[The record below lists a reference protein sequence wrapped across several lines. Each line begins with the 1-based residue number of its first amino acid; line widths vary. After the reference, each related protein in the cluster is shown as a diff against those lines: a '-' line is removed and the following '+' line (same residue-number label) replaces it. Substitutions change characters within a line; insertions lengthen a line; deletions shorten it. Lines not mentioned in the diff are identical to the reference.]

1 MTEPRPTEPQP
12 TEPRST
18 EPRGR
23 TRHTAE
29 PRYAEL
35 HAHSAFSFL
44 DGASQPEELAAQ
56 AARLGLRAL
65 ALTDHDGL
73 YGVVRFSQ
81 AAKAVGLPTVF
92 GAELHLPAPDGRRH
106 PREQTRATPGLAVL
120 DAPTGVPD
128 PRASHL
134 LVLARGPDGYRALS
148 RSIAEAHLR
157 TGRKGAADY
166 RLEELA
172 ATADGN
178 WLVLTGCR
186 KGTVRRALA
195 GGDPSSVAGVAPGGL
210 DAARK
215 ELDRLVALFGRDNV
229 AVELTAAGDP
239 YDSERA
245 DALADLARVAG
256 LPLVATGNV
265 HYATPRDADLAA
277 ALSAV
282 RARSSLEDLD
292 GWLPG
297 GPMAHLRSA
306 DEMLKL
312 HRRHPAAVANAADL
326 AAECAFDL
334 SLVAP
339 DLPPYPVPDGHTEAS
354 WLRELVRQGAL
365 ELYGPPE
372 NERIPGA
379 YAQLEHELRVIE
391 NLHFPGYFLVVY
403 DLVAFCRRNGILAQ
417 GRGSAA
423 NSAVCYALRVTAV
436 DAVRHGLL
444 FERFLAPER
453 DGPPDIDVDIE
464 SARREE
470 VIQYVYEKHGRSHA
484 AQVAN
489 VISYR
494 PRSAIRDAARALGY
508 DTGQQDA
515 WASSIE
521 RWGSLRPEAPPAEAG
536 PATAGPATGPATGPV
551 RAHTA
556 RASSSAPR
564 TVQVRPGRPHVDHTE
579 PWPIAPLV
587 SDPVADPVRTARI
600 ERHDARAAMWG
611 GPTRSPRGTEVA
623 GLATADGHDVVPAVR
638 PPAASDLDEIPEQV
652 LDLAERFL
660 RLPRHLGIH
669 SGGMVMCDRPVIEVC
684 PVEWARMPGRTVLQW
699 DKEDCADAG
708 LVKFDLLGLGM
719 LTALRMGFTFVREH
733 EGVELDLH
741 ALPDEDPGV
750 YELLSAADTVG
761 VFQVESRAQMGTL
774 PRLRP
779 KRFYDIVIEVALIR
793 PGPIQGGSVHPY
805 IERAHG
811 RQKVTYLHPLLEKSL
826 HKTLGVPLFQEQL
839 MQMAI
844 DVAGFT
850 GAEADQ
856 LRRAMGSKR
865 STERM
870 YALKD
875 RLMAGMARNGVSEE
889 VGEQIFDKLKAFADF
904 GFPESHAYSF
914 AYLVYASAWLK
925 VYHPAAFYAGL
936 LAAQPMGFYSPQS
949 LAADARRHGLEVLR
963 PDVQLSDVQ
972 ACVERLRPTPDGG
985 EPVLLPAPSGTG
997 AAVKAGVRTRE
1008 ATSRPRSLAVR
1019 MGLVA
1024 VRTIGEELAQR
1035 IVDERVARGPF
1046 VDQRDLARRVQL
1058 STAQLEALA
1067 TAGALDGLGITRREG
1082 LWAAGALAQ
1091 EGPDTLPGVSVGVR
1105 APMLPGFSDV
1115 ETATADVWATGVSVD
1130 SYPTQFVRDGLDEA
1144 GVLRVE
1150 QAYRYEEG
1158 RRVAV
1163 AGVVTHR
1170 QRPGTA
1176 GGITFLS
1183 LEDET
1188 GLLNVICSAGLW
1200 NKFRVVARTSKALVV
1215 RGRLERAD
1223 GATNLVAEHLSPLSL
1238 KVRSSSRDFR

>member
-1 MTEPRPTEPQP
+1 MTSSRVNL
-12 TEPRST
+12 
-18 EPRGR
+18 
-23 TRHTAE
+23 A

-44 DGASQPEELAAQ
+44 DGASQPEELAAE
-56 AARLGLRAL
+56 AARLGQRAL

-106 PREQTRATPGLAVL
+106 SRERTRATPGLAVL

-134 LVLARGPDGYRALS
+134 LVLARGPAGYRALS
-148 RSIAEAHLR
+148 RAIAEAHLR
-157 TGRKGAADY
+157 TGRKGTADY

-172 ATADGN
+172 ATADGQ

-195 GGDPSSVAGVAPGGL
+195 GGDPSGGTGVAPGGFD
-210 DAARK
+210 DARR

-229 AVELTAAGDP
+229 AVEVTASGDP

-245 DALADLARVAG
+245 DALAALAAATD

-265 HYATPRDADLAA
+265 HYATPRDADLAH
-277 ALSAV
+277 ALAAV

-297 GPMAHLRSA
+297 GPVAHLRSA
-306 DEMLKL
+306 AEMLTL
-312 HRRHPAAVANAADL
+312 HRRHPQAVLTAADL
-326 AAECAFDL
+326 ADECAFDL

-339 DLPPYPVPDGHTEAS
+339 ELPPYPVPDGHTEAS

-372 NERIPGA
+372 AERIPGA

-494 PRSAIRDAARALGY
+494 PRSAIRDAARALGF
-508 DTGQQDA
+508 DAGQQDA

-521 RWGSLRPEAPPAEAG
+521 RWGSLRPSVAPAPPVVVEQ
-536 PATAGPATGPATGPV
+536 PSTP
-551 RAHTA
+551 A
-556 RASSSAPR
+556 RARGQAGRAP
-564 TVQVRPGRPHVDHTE
+564 RPHVGHVD
-579 PWPIAPLV
+579 PWPLARLSAPV
-587 SDPVADPVRTARI
+587 VVDPVSDPVRTARM
-600 ERHDARAAMWG
+600 ERNDARAAMWG
-611 GPTRSPRGTEVA
+611 EDRAPAVPGRLQREPTSPTRSPREPLPPSRSPRGTEVA

-638 PPAASDLDEIPEQV
+638 PPAASELDEIPEQV

-719 LTALRMGFTFVREH
+719 LTALRIGFGFVREH
-733 EGVELDLH
+733 EGRELDLH

-779 KRFYDIVIEVALIR
+779 KTFYDIVIEVALIR

-811 RQKVTYLHPLLEKSL
+811 RQEVTYLHPLLKSSL

-875 RLMAGMARNGVSEE
+875 RLMAGMARNGVTPEI
-889 VGEQIFDKLKAFADF
+889 GEQIFDKLKAFADF

-963 PDVQLSDVQ
+963 PDVQLSAVQ
-972 ACVERLRPTPDGG
+972 ARVERLGPTPDGG
-985 EPVLLPAPSGTG
+985 EPVLVPAPSGTG
-997 AAVKAGVRTRE
+997 PAVPAGVRTSE
-1008 ATSRPRSLAVR
+1008 ATSRPRALAVR

-1035 IVDERVARGPF
+1035 IVDERTARGPF
-1046 VDQRDLARRVQL
+1046 ADQRDLARRVQL
-1058 STAQLEALA
+1058 TTAQLEALA
-1067 TAGALDGLGITRREG
+1067 TAGALDGLGISRREG

-1091 EGPDTLPGVSVGVR
+1091 EGPDTLPGVSVGVQ

-1130 SYPTQFVRDGLDEA
+1130 SYPTQFVRDRLDEA

-1150 QAYRYEEG
+1150 QAFRHEEG

-1200 NKFRVVARTSKALVV
+1200 SKFRVVARTSKALVV